1 VKIYVNLLKI
11 NRKFYILL
19 KGELSKQSKNSNLTQ
34 LSDGLPCIN
43 YNDNNKIY
51 LKIDQENEKYARKL
65 PNEENIGS
73 FVVKLP
79 PLIEERDAFE
89 SKIIKLPENF
99 NYINSNDDVI
109 YDENLSFRIRNNSI
123 QSQSHRKSRKAS
135 FNNSIIS

>member
-65 PNEENIGS
+65 PNEEN
-73 FVVKLP
+73 
-79 PLIEERDAFE
+79 
-89 SKIIKLPENF
+89 
-99 NYINSNDDVI
+99 
-109 YDENLSFRIRNNSI
+109 
-123 QSQSHRKSRKAS
+123 
-135 FNNSIIS
+135 